1 MEENNLDK
9 YFQEQLA
16 GHSEEPPP
24 AVWEGIAS
32 QTPAGGLVWNKRYL
46 LLLLL
51 FISIGGAAFL
61 GYRLYEMDSRVAEL
75 EEKIKTENRESV
87 SETAERSTEI
97 ADQNSLGISETNEG
111 DTVISSADENQESDP
126 ILSESLQREDFVET
140 SSSATIDNLASTIES
155 PSAAINSDSKKGK
168 DAKVGLALTPNLKSA
183 FGKTET
189 NPKANSSELSE
200 KHEARSNYQGNFTAG
215 PSVPTENSSLV
226 FNPILLSSI
235 TPYSMVNPEFMGT
248 EREVDYFNEPRNDW
262 FLFVYG
268 MANYTHR
275 RIVVQAEGSEA
286 IPNQLD
292 QAENGL
298 ITPGA
303 GLQLS
308 RELGKSFRLSV
319 GVEYNQW
326 IQEGN
331 YTATVLFGDVE
342 FLINTATA
350 SNEFNF
356 EGNIESSFGN
366 NFYNSSSSD
375 NPFNTGFELLSP
387 ETEPLEINIR
397 TRQQIN
403 YLSIPISLEY
413 VYNAYPFTFTAGGGL
428 SINHIIGS
436 SFEYELDDDA
446 PDLAISPMDKVDGT
460 YLAFQAGVAV
470 EYGISERMSL
480 RLNPS
485 YRGWMNPVF
494 ENEQFK
500 TLPFGV
506 AIRAGVVYRI
516 GK

>member
-16 GHSEEPPP
+16 GHTEEPPP

-32 QTPAGGLVWNKRYL
+32 QTPAGGFVWNKRYL

-75 EEKIKTENRESV
+75 EEKIKTESRESV
-87 SETAERSTEI
+87 SETAKGSTEI

-111 DTVISSADENQESDP
+111 DAVISSADKNQESDP
-126 ILSESLQREDFVET
+126 ILSESLQGEDFVET
-140 SSSATIDNLASTIES
+140 SNSARLDNLASTSES
-155 PSAAINSDSKKGK
+155 PSTAIKSDSKKGK
-168 DAKVGLALTPNLKSA
+168 DAKVGLSLTPNLKSA

-189 NPKANSSELSE
+189 RPKANSSSPSE
-200 KHEARSNYQGNFTAG
+200 KPEARSNYQGNFTAG
-215 PSVPTENSSLV
+215 PSVPNGNSSLA

-248 EREVDYFNEPRNDW
+248 KRDVDYFNEPRKDW

-308 RELGKSFRLSV
+308 RELSPSLRLNI

-326 IQEGN
+326 IHEGS
-331 YTATVLFGDVE
+331 YGIEVQFEDVSIE
-342 FLINTATA
+342 TNTLTELA
-350 SNEFNF
+350 EFNF
-356 EGNIESSFGN
+356 GGNIESSFGSN
-366 NFYNSSSSD
+366 SYNSSTAE
-375 NPFNTGFELLSP
+375 NPLGEDFATASP
-387 ETEPLEINIR
+387 NLEPLAIQLE
-397 TRQQIN
+397 TRRRIS
-403 YLSIPISLEY
+403 YLAIPITLEY
-413 VYNAYPFTFTAGGGL
+413 VFNAYPFRFTAGGGI
-428 SINHIIGS
+428 SVNHIIRS
-436 SFEYELDDDA
+436 DFSFEVEPDA
-446 PDLAISPMDKVDGT
+446 PGFEVGEVEAVEGT
-460 YLAFQAGVAV
+460 YLAFQAGFGV

-485 YRGWMNPVF
+485 YRGWMTPIF
-494 ENEQFK
+494 ENEEIR

-506 AIRAGVVYRI
+506 AIIGGVVYRL